1 MKKLILC
8 VSLVASTQAAMA
20 AIPMARFIR
29 VTDSRTIV
37 VAHLN
42 GPEEVVHL
50 VNVDVPAQDEMA
62 ARAFIQDNLARS
74 FVYVE
79 DGKVYRSPDALF
91 INREL
96 AYGAYSA
103 PGLKMFYLGQVNPG
117 PHAQAAP
124 RATPARAPLQ
134 ASKKASRP
142 PAPSRH
148 SRRR

>member
-1 MKKLILC
+1 
-8 VSLVASTQAAMA
+8 MA
-20 AIPMARFIR
+20 AIPMARFVR

-50 VNVDVPAQDEMA
+50 VNVDVPAEDEMA
-62 ARAFIQDNLARS
+62 ARAFIQDNLART

-79 DGKVYRSPDALF
+79 DGKVYRSTDALF

-96 AYGAYSA
+96 AYGAYAS
-103 PGLKMFYLGQVNPG
+103 PGVKTFYLGEVNPG
-117 PHAQAAP
+117 PRAQAAP
-124 RATPARAPLQ
+124 RTTPARVLVQSP
-134 ASKKASRP
+134 KKAPRS
-142 PAPSRH
+142 APRHH